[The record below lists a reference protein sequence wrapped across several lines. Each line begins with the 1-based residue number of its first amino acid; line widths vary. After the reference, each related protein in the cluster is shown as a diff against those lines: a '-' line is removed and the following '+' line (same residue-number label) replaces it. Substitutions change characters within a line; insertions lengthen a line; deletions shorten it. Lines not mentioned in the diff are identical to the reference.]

1 MAGPKDLFFRLV
13 RSRHHFFLSVGFST
27 YNPILFV
34 CVSEYREQSTPVP
47 PGLIS
52 SVKVNNNECTMKASM
67 MLQHTGGPINAFVIR
82 DEILMDAIKK
92 DWLDRG
98 GQRFD
103 LAILIIAAL
112 NISAAVLMV
121 GGIMYDSWLN
131 REWDFFFKTRR

>member
-1 MAGPKDLFFRLV
+1 
-13 RSRHHFFLSVGFST
+13 
-27 YNPILFV
+27 
-34 CVSEYREQSTPVP
+34 
-47 PGLIS
+47 
-52 SVKVNNNECTMKASM
+52 MKASM
-67 MLQHTGGPINAFVIR
+67 MLQHTGGHINAFVIR

-121 GGIMYDSWLN
+121 CGIMYDSWLN